1 MINPGDIFY
10 PTNRYNDLQ
19 TIIFIMHVQ
28 NEYEPKWKSCTAL
41 EIYMK
46 TREQRIIYLSK
57 AQLNHL
63 YKKLNDT

>member
-1 MINPGDIFY
+1 
-10 PTNRYNDLQ
+10 
-19 TIIFIMHVQ
+19 MHVQ

-63 YKKLNDT
+63 YKKLNDI